1 MIKGTYRFQ
10 LCFER
15 IFPDP
20 VIREGADNEK
30 LGPPPA
36 RLKAAERP
44 AVFHT
49 VTFFEEAGVLKG
61 VHQTELGRQKVDRV
75 VWDEHSISW
84 SAYSGSEGMDL
95 WRFVLSYH
103 QASDQIAG
111 IAFGAPPYFRGYT
124 LFWGTQIETTK
135 EMKGAE

>member
-1 MIKGTYRFQ
+1 MRKGSYRFQ
-10 LCFER
+10 LCFDR

-44 AVFHT
+44 TIFNT
-49 VTFFEEAGVLKG
+49 VEFFEEDGVLKG

-75 VWDEHSISW
+75 QWDGHTISW

-95 WRFVLSYH
+95 WHFTLCYSQV
-103 QASDQIAG
+103 SDQIAG

-124 LFWGTQIETTK
+124 LFWGTKIEKTEEK
-135 EMKGAE
+135 KGEE